1 MMIRS
6 LAGIAALAMCTAALG
21 QETYTVEGMAT
32 VRDNETARF
41 FPNSV
46 RESGGQRLFEVVI
59 RNADPEDIPPG
70 GTASRKITYRAKC
83 DSKEMSISVIALRNV
98 KGHTTKAI
106 AVPPGAE
113 EYFKPERASREDD
126 WLYHVCG

>member
-98 KGHTTKAI
+98 KGQTTKAI

-113 EYFKPERASREDD
+113 DYFRPAPATREDD
-126 WLYHVCG
+126 WLYRVCG